1 MLKLF
6 CRILPLLACGMAV
19 AASGTAPDPAQLQAL
34 LDDKGAVW
42 SLSPDS
48 FLTPDRRLFF
58 RWLATDKKDEAHYPG
73 YGNSP
78 KMTFL
83 DLAVTEA
90 SVRFKD
96 GQLGSF
102 TLSLYN
108 RGDQGDA
115 SEARFLA
122 LLTDIGT
129 RITTWS
135 RDKGTEARK
144 TRIAD
149 KDKFR
154 RAWING
160 PYALVLTWSASGWSK
175 RDFRAEYIQ
184 LEITPFDARNDPRKM
199 LTAPTGGKP
208 IVAHAKSTIENVLRK
223 ENGDVYL
230 DGVPMVDQ
238 GQKGYCAAATT
249 ERVLRFYGIDVSE
262 HVIAELAD
270 SDAGRGT
277 SAELMLKMIKRAGV
291 KFGVQVREHY
301 TAVGSM
307 HDLEAMVIRYNH
319 VAKREKANK
328 VTLPSFGVI
337 DLSMVYESFDPA
349 VYKKYRCEGE
359 KVDFKRFLFDVRDH
373 IDKGIPLC
381 WGVYLGLAPEEKLL
395 PQTTGAHL
403 RLIIGYNDTT
413 SEMIYSDS
421 WGAGHEFKKMSY
433 ADAWTITTGLY
444 SFDPR
449 HQQ

>member
-1 MLKLF
+1 MLTLF
-6 CRILPLLACGMAV
+6 CRILPLLACGV
-19 AASGTAPDPAQLQAL
+19 AAAAAVNAPDPAQLQSM

-42 SLSPDS
+42 SLPADS
-48 FLTPDRRLFF
+48 FLTPDLRLFF
-58 RWLATDKKDEAHYPG
+58 RWLAAEKKEEAHYPG

-83 DLAVTEA
+83 DLPVTEA
-90 SVRFKD
+90 NVRFKD
-96 GQLGSF
+96 GQLSSF

-115 SEARFLA
+115 SEARFVA

-135 RDKGTEARK
+135 GDRGTEARK
-144 TRIAD
+144 TRIAG
-149 KDKFR
+149 KDMLR
-154 RAWING
+154 RAWVTG
-160 PYALVLTWSASGWSK
+160 PYAMVLTWSSSGQGK

-184 LEITPFDARNDPRKM
+184 LEITPFDARNDPRRM
-199 LTAPTGGKP
+199 LAAPTGGKP
-208 IVAHAKSTIENVLRK
+208 VAVRAESTIEKVLRK

-230 DGVPMVDQ
+230 DGMPMVDQ

-249 ERVLRFYGIDVSE
+249 ERVLRFYGIDVSQ
-262 HVIAELAD
+262 HVIAQLAD

-277 SAELMLKMIKRAGV
+277 SSELMLKMIKRAGV

-307 HDLEAMVIRYNH
+307 RDLEEMVNRYNR
-319 VAKREKANK
+319 VARKEKGNK

-337 DLSMVYESFDPA
+337 ELNLVYESFDPA

-381 WGVYLGLAPEEKLL
+381 WGVYLGLAKEEKLL
-395 PQTTGAHL
+395 PQTTGAHM

-433 ADAWTITTGLY
+433 SDAWTITTGLY

-449 HQQ
+449 RQQ